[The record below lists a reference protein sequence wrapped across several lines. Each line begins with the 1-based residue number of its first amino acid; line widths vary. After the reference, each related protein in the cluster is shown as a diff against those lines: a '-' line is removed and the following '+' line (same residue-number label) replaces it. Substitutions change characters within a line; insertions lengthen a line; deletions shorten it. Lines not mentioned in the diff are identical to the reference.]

1 MENRNLYYHKC
12 TDNRVVIGLF
22 LVQLPA
28 DQEVSLNLYQL
39 ITKEIKYEDESR
51 RVIVSLRVLY
61 LIVFFAFLL
70 DNVWAGKDLLFTYP
84 VRIIIFFL
92 ALIALF
98 IYTYSSRT
106 KPALILFVVYMFLW
120 TIFMIPCIGW
130 SAGMQNY
137 IIMILMLSF
146 FATHTKLSFKI
157 SLAAFVLLV
166 RIVMIWVYGGAKS
179 AIEISPATDKLL
191 QVTNISAVYLGI
203 IFLSYFYSK
212 KDNQE
217 EGKLIQYNVR
227 LKNEASTDQLT
238 GLWNRRR
245 AYEFLKGLY
254 EDPEVHFITIAMGDI
269 DFFKKVNDTYGHDAG
284 DMVLKNVADTMKSA
298 CRSDTFLARW
308 GGEEFLLIFPNC
320 NGDDAFVALQ
330 RIRLAIE
337 KSTTEVNET
346 AINVTM
352 TFGLTEAD
360 MREKIDVSIK
370 AADSMLYIGKQNGR
384 NQVVY

>member
-1 MENRNLYYHKC
+1 
-12 TDNRVVIGLF
+12 
-22 LVQLPA
+22 
-28 DQEVSLNLYQL
+28 
-39 ITKEIKYEDESR
+39 
-51 RVIVSLRVLY
+51 
-61 LIVFFAFLL
+61 
-70 DNVWAGKDLLFTYP
+70 
-84 VRIIIFFL
+84 
-92 ALIALF
+92 
-98 IYTYSSRT
+98 
-106 KPALILFVVYMFLW
+106 
-120 TIFMIPCIGW
+120 
-130 SAGMQNY
+130 
-137 IIMILMLSF
+137 MILMLSF